1 MNDME
6 IIERIKMAGSLLG
19 YRILSGDVNALSSL
33 YGSIWQENPPL
44 IKIVSQLQESITAD
58 EIRKDTTGKYSPE
71 YLYYWGMTCLGEQ
84 SHLIFKDIGTAES
97 CFRKI
102 CDIVPNADA
111 RLAYIGLLKSDE
123 PAKSEKNV
131 RRIDTLRRWAGK
143 QDLFSSIVLARIVFY
158 QFLNEYETNNS
169 ESSNMVFDENEVQN
183 SELPLKVVQLL
194 RLPCQYGHPVAVRF
208 WNEVLDCIGTPAA
221 LNQKID
227 TGYVNGNIL
236 YDYKSMQICK

>member
-6 IIERIKMAGSLLG
+6 KFEQIKMAGSLLG
-19 YRILSGDVNALSSL
+19 HRILSGDVNALRSL
-33 YGSIWQENPPL
+33 YANIWCENPPL
-44 IKIVSQLQESITAD
+44 IKLVSQLQESITSY
-58 EIRKDTTGKYSPE
+58 EIRKDTIGKYSPE

-84 SHLIFKDIGTAES
+84 SPLIFKDIGAAEN

-102 CDIVPNADA
+102 RDIVPNADA
-111 RLAYIGLLKSDE
+111 RLAYIGLLKSNE
-123 PAKSEKNV
+123 PAKSEENV

-143 QDLFSSIVLARIVFY
+143 QDFFSSIVLARIGFY

-169 ESSNMVFDENEVQN
+169 ESSTTVLDENEVQN
-183 SELPLKVVQLL
+183 FELPLKVVQLL

-208 WNEVLDCIGTPAA
+208 WNEVLDCIGTFAA

-227 TGYVNGNIL
+227 TAYMNGDTL
-236 YDYKSMQICK
+236 YDYKPMQICK